1 MWRRA
6 AHEPPKLL
14 LGGKHLAQDF
24 TLQRVVAYDF
34 LDTLVASSYRVE
46 HIYVQAKSEHPISF
60 LRRVNA
66 WELLT

>member
-1 MWRRA
+1 MN
-6 AHEPPKLL
+6 LQNFC
-14 LGGKHLAQDF
+14 LGGKHLARDF

-34 LDTLVASSYRVE
+34 LDTLVAGSYRVE
-46 HIYVQAKSEHPISF
+46 YICIQAKSEDPISF

>member
-1 MWRRA
+1 MNLQNFA
-6 AHEPPKLL
+6 
-14 LGGKHLAQDF
+14 GGKHLARDF

-34 LDTLVASSYRVE
+34 LDTLMAGSYRVE
-46 HIYVQAKSEHPISF
+46 PYLHSGKSEDPISF